1 MLLGVLL
8 GGAGCA
14 GRESLVLDP
23 KSPTVITMWHAYNA
37 VAKAQFDDLVMEF
50 NETVGME
57 QGIVLDAVG
66 YGSSEELEDVLYA
79 SANHVIGSDPLPDI
93 FASYPD
99 NAYRLDKIAPLVSLD
114 QYFTEEEREK
124 YKMCIRDRGNA
135 LSWASAGG
143 LGFRGSRK
151 STPYAAQMAAETA
164 TKAALVHGLK
174 TVDVMVKGPGS
185 GREARC
191 V

>member
-1 MLLGVLL
+1 MNRRKYRVLAIMLLGVLL

-124 YKMCIRDRGNA
+124 YRPEFLEEGVWDASGGFKMIPV
-135 LSWASAGG
+135 S
-143 LGFRGSRK
+143 K
-151 STPYAAQMAAETA
+151 STELLYLNRTDWDRFGSAADLGRA
-164 TKAALVHGLK
+164 VG
-174 TVDVMVKGPGS
+174 GS
-185 GREARC
+185 FH
-191 V
+191 VL